1 MPDRD
6 DGLTLALLS
15 GPEVRGVLADLAAL
29 RLTIFREFPYLYDG
43 RLDDELNYLEQYAA
57 TPEALV
63 ATVRDAGRVIGA
75 ATGIPLA
82 AEGAELVDPV
92 RTTGCRGEEIYYVGE
107 LLFYREY
114 RNRGLGLTL
123 LQRVEDAV
131 RRFGNYRYLACATVQ
146 RPEDHPARPADYLP
160 IERFL
165 KRTGFAALGDLMT
178 GFTWQ
183 ELDGE
188 KRYHPMKYWIK
199 QLD

>member
-1 MPDRD
+1 MSDRN
-6 DGLTLALLS
+6 GELTRALSS
-15 GPEVRGVLADLAAL
+15 GSAVRGILPDLAAL

-43 RLDDELNYLEQYAA
+43 RLADELNYLEQYAT
-57 TPEALV
+57 TPDALV

-82 AEGAELVDPV
+82 AEGAELKDPV
-92 RTTGCRGEEIYYVGE
+92 RTTSYRVEEIYYLGE
-107 LLFYREY
+107 LLFYQEY

-123 LQRVEDAV
+123 LQQVEDAV
-131 RRFGNYRYLACATVQ
+131 RTFGDYRYLACATVQ
-146 RPEDHPARPADYLP
+146 RPVDHLARPNDFVP

-165 KRTGFAALGDLMT
+165 SRTGFTALGDLVT

-199 QLD
+199 ELD